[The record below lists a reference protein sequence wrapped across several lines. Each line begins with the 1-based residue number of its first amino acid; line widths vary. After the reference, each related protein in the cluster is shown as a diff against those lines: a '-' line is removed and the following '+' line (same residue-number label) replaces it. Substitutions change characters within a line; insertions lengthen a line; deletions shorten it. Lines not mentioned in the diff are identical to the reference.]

1 MTTHVHTHVP
11 PPVCAPPPHTG
22 EPGQGAL
29 HAQWAVTLA
38 SPQVRGRG
46 QAVSSRDP
54 LTQLAGPHGVQGLQR
69 SAQQRQPHRE
79 PRAGRG
85 PGSVHLLGRAF
96 PWRPGRRINR
106 TSSVARREN
115 NLKLLDGSPVVT
127 AGQPCG
133 QEPGARG
140 PHRLQNPQP
149 GRPRATA
156 GVPAAGS
163 AQRAGGQGGWPQPP
177 RTQQRPQA
185 GAGPALSQHMQW
197 PPAGTGTPPGPA
209 PSLCSGS
216 DQRLGDEQVAQQ
228 RPLPG

>member
-1 MTTHVHTHVP
+1 MLSARGHFLPREYISPGLPAAGRVRMTTHVHTHVP
-11 PPVCAPPPHTG
+11 PPGVRTPHTHTG

-115 NLKLLDGSPVVT
+115 NLKLLDGSRRVVT

-163 AQRAGGQGGWPQPP
+163 AQRLSA
-177 RTQQRPQA
+177 QA
-185 GAGPALSQHMQW
+185 GREGGLSRRGHSN
-197 PPAGTGTPPGPA
+197 GHRR
-209 PSLCSGS
+209 
-216 DQRLGDEQVAQQ
+216 RLG
-228 RPLPG
+228 PP